1 MRNFNCY
8 VSSTNGWI
16 NLNKINTYREYLR
29 NCDAYFGTKYKQPS
43 FKIVLGFGLEP
54 IIAKDLTLSE
64 SNFNLFQ
71 EYKNWNDVM
80 KEAFNAF
87 LDYYRNYISNPL
99 LHQFTLNYVGKFE
112 SKEDFAMHHASI
124 MVTDWKRLKKY
135 IDIKKYAEDL
145 FEEYDFLF
153 IKHPTNNYFFVFSF

>member
-1 MRNFNCY
+1 MRQFNCY
-8 VSSTNGWI
+8 VSGTNGWI

-29 NCDAYFGTKYKQPS
+29 ICDAYFGTKYKQPS
-43 FKIVLGFGLEP
+43 IKIVLGFGLKQ

-71 EYKNWNDVM
+71 EYKIWDDVM
-80 KEAFNAF
+80 KDAFNAF
-87 LDYYRNYISNPL
+87 LDYYRNYISNPI
-99 LHQFTLNYVGKFE
+99 LHPFTLNYLGKFE
-112 SKEDFAMHHASI
+112 SKEEFAEHHASQV
-124 MVTDWKRLKKY
+124 VTEWERLKKY

-153 IKHPTNNYFFVFSF
+153 IKHPINNYFFVFGM